1 MNQQPT
7 KTHWKKLTNPD
18 YLGAYD
24 FADGEQRLVTVKSV
38 EQKTIKSERGDEQE
52 ITINFVEAYKPMII
66 NATNAKTIAKIS
78 GSNFIEDWTGLQFYI
93 LVKKVKAFGDVVDA
107 LRISSEKVVKK
118 LPTLIVGD
126 ANFEKIKTALKEKKF
141 SIDDVKKK
149 YSFTKETEDAL
160 NG

>member
-52 ITINFVEAYKPMII
+52 ITINFVESYKPMII
-66 NATNAKTIAKIS
+66 NATNAKTIAQIS

-93 LVKKVKAFGDVVDA
+93 VVKKVKAFGDVVDA
-107 LRISSEKVVKK
+107 LRISSEKVIKK

>member
-38 EQKTIKSERGDEQE
+38 EQKTIKSDRGDEQE

-66 NATNAKTIAKIS
+66 NSTNAKTIAKIS

-93 LVKKVKAFGDVVDA
+93 VVKKVKAFGDVVDA
-107 LRISSEKVVKK
+107 LRISSEKVIKK

-126 ANFEKIKTALKEKKF
+126 ANFEKIKTALKDKKF

-149 YSFTKETEDAL
+149 YSFTKETEGAL